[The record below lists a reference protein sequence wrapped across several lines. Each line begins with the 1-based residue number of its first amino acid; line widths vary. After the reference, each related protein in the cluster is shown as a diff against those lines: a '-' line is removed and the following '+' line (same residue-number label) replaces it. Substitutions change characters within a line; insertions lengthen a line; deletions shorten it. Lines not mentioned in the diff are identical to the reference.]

1 MTENSPFSAK
11 PKRLGRPKGNRNKL
25 AQRYFEDLYHA
36 WEEQGES
43 VIARAMFQDPVAVLG
58 IIGRLMPQKLEITTP
73 TDGMSDERLAEM
85 LDMAERMAALKAGVV
100 IDGSA
105 MVVHGDAG
113 VPLRLEEGAGQV
125 AGAKGLPLQRGAA
138 DENGIAI
145 NGFEGRGG
153 GPVGRMGGVGINTPH
168 TQSGHTSFSDD
179 GFSAKQPESYNG
191 LEAHSQKATE
201 ALEISGDPPPRKHNG
216 LEAWYA
222 ETYKPPK
229 EAEQNVQ
236 APPHPVGRPV
246 PLADTV
252 VEARNVAKLSDI
264 DPEDLF

>member
-85 LDMAERMAALKAGVV
+85 LDLAERMAALKAGVV

-113 VPLRLEEGAGQV
+113 VPLRLEEGISSDDSP
-125 AGAKGLPLQRGAA
+125 AGAVPLQRGAA

-153 GPVGRMGGVGINTPH
+153 GPDARMGGVGINTPH
-168 TQSGHTSFSDD
+168 TQSGPD
-179 GFSAKQPESYNG
+179 GFSADQPPKQHNG
-191 LEAHSQKATE
+191 LEPHSQKATE
-201 ALEISGDPPPRKHNG
+201 AAEIPSDPPPKKHNG

-229 EAEQNVQ
+229 EAEQIVQ

-252 VEARNVAKLSDI
+252 VEARNIAKLSDI

>member
-1 MTENSPFSAK
+1 MIGNSPFDPKK
-11 PKRLGRPKGNRNKL
+11 PRPPRPKGNRNKL

-85 LDMAERMAALKAGVV
+85 LEMAERMAALKAGVV

-113 VPLRLEEGAGQV
+113 VPLRLEGA
-125 AGAKGLPLQRGAA
+125 P
-138 DENGIAI
+138 DENGGSAVALD
-145 NGFEGRGG
+145 EGGG

-168 TQSGHTSFSDD
+168 TQSGPD
-179 GFSAKQPESYNG
+179 GFSADQPPKQHNG
-191 LEAHSQKATE
+191 LEPHSQKATE
-201 ALEISGDPPPRKHNG
+201 AAEIPSDPPPKKHNG

-229 EAEQNVQ
+229 EAEQIVQ

-252 VEARNVAKLSDI
+252 VEARNIAKLSDI